1 MRRKPVPILNRIAF
15 TGLAVSAACM
25 AYAGF
30 DYMFANETL
39 SALVGA
45 TVGGGVLGRGFRR
58 DTAAPG

>member
-1 MRRKPVPILNRIAF
+1 MTRKPVPLLNRIAF

-39 SALVGA
+39 AAFVGA
-45 TVGGGVLGRGFRR
+45 CVGGGVLGRAFRS
-58 DTAAPG
+58 TPEHT